1 VVESGWFSSYCLGM
15 GCLSLLIGEFYHN
28 LDKKGRV
35 IVPSRFR
42 EKLGDNFI
50 ITRGLDNCLFLYP
63 IEEWKNIEGRLKS
76 LPFTKAETR
85 AFMRMFF
92 SGASEVEIDKQGRTL
107 IPPLLREH
115 SHLQKEVVFIGV
127 SNRAE
132 IWSKEIW
139 EKYSSNSNLS
149 FEQVAESL
157 MDFQL

>member
-1 VVESGWFSSYCLGM
+1 VSFV
-15 GCLSLLIGEFYHN
+15 LIGEFYHN

-42 EKLGDNFI
+42 EELGDNFI

-92 SGASEVEIDKQGRTL
+92 SGASEVEIDKQGRAL
-107 IPPLLREH
+107 IPPILRKH

-149 FEQVAESL
+149 FEQVAEKL
-157 MDFQL
+157 MDFQM

>member
-1 VVESGWFSSYCLGM
+1 MFFLLIISDGVFTM
-15 GCLSLLIGEFYHN
+15 LIGEFYHN

-42 EKLGDNFI
+42 EELGDGFI

-63 IEEWKNIEGRLKS
+63 VEEWKNIEGRLKS

-92 SGASEVEIDKQGRTL
+92 SGASEVEIDKQGRIL

-139 EKYSSNSNLS
+139 EEYSSNSNLS
-149 FEQVAESL
+149 FEQVAEKL